1 MYLVQTINKVGLG
14 EFRMYIGLGT
24 KRKERGVKIVQ
35 TGHPTGL
42 LVEKGNIGVML
53 YTVV

>member
-1 MYLVQTINKVGLG
+1 
-14 EFRMYIGLGT
+14 MYIGLGT
-24 KRKERGVKIVQ
+24 NRKGKGMKVVQ